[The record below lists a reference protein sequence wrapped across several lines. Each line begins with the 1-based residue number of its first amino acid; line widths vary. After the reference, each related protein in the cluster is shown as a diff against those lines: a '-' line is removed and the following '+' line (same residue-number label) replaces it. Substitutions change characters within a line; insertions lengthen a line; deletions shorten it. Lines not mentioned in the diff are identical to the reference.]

1 MIPGEVVYKEE
12 KINGN
17 VGRETITV
25 KVKNTDKRPVAVGS
39 HMHFFEVNR
48 FLDFDREAT
57 YGYKLDIPSGTVVRW
72 EAGDEKTVTLV
83 PFGGRQVVKG
93 LNGLSNGQISE
104 YNKGQAL
111 LNAQV
116 KGFLK

>member
-1 MIPGEVVYKEE
+1 MIPGEVFYKEE

-57 YGYKLDIPSGTVVRW
+57 YGYKLDIPSGRQEMKRLSLW
-72 EAGDEKTVTLV
+72 YRLV
-83 PFGGRQVVKG
+83 DDR
-93 LNGLSNGQISE
+93 L
-104 YNKGQAL
+104 
-111 LNAQV
+111 
-116 KGFLK
+116 